1 MSIGI
6 VFLWLAFFSVNPP
19 LEKYLNFKPFNC
31 IVCLSFW
38 SVLIAY
44 LLSFYI
50 PTSKPIFDALGVA
63 GMAAYISIIMKRIL
77 FKI

>member
-6 VFLWLAFFSVNPP
+6 VFLWLAFFSVNPIS
-19 LEKYLNFKPFNC
+19 EKYLNFKPFNC

-38 SVLIAY
+38 SVLAAF

-50 PTSKPIFDALGVA
+50 PILKPLFDALGVA
-63 GMAAYISIIMKRIL
+63 GIAAYISIIAKRIL